1 MASKPPP
8 EPQVQGQRPVTAQ
21 AGDVPLPET
30 DQSCREALR
39 SRMKDLIRH
48 FDAETQGVAARHL
61 AAQLTPFLH
70 DMSHGHLASYLP
82 VRGEIDP
89 NGFTGLGNPSPPF
102 GLHVY
107 LPRVQGE
114 SLEFVSW
121 EPEAGLRP
129 NRFGIP
135 EPATGQTL
143 PPERLGAI
151 LIPLRAFDSWG
162 RRLGTGGG
170 FYDRTLE
177 KGREGPI
184 RPLRIGVAHD
194 RQRVGLI
201 PEAPW
206 DVPLDWVVTDRGWY
220 HNGCFHPSWPDLE

>member
-8 EPQVQGQRPVTAQ
+8 EPQVQGQKPVTAQ

-30 DQSCREALR
+30 DQACREVLR

-48 FDAETQGVAARHL
+48 LDAETQGVAARQL
-61 AAQLTPFLH
+61 APQLAPFLR
-70 DMSHGHLASYLP
+70 DMAPGHLASYFP

-89 NGFTGLGNPSPPF
+89 NGFTGLGSVGSPF

-107 LPRVQGE
+107 LPRLQGG

-121 EPEAGLRP
+121 EPGTDLRP

-135 EPATGQTL
+135 EPTTGHSL
-143 PPERLGAI
+143 SPERLDAI
-151 LIPLRAFDSWG
+151 LLPLRAFDSWG

-170 FYDRTLE
+170 FYDRTLAGE
-177 KGREGPI
+177 REGPI

-194 RQRVGLI
+194 RQRVDSI

-220 HNGCFHPSWPDLE
+220 RNGCFHPSWPGLK